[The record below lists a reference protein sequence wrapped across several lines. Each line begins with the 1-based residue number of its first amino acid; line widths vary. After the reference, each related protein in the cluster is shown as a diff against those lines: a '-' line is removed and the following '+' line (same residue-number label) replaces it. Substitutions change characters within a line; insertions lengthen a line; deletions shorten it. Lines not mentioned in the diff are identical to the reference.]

1 MPNYTLAQLRAMQV
15 ERRYWDKR
23 HPENADFVAQVDQGY
38 RDLFDE
44 PAGIVATPEQEEQ
57 SRRLEEDLRRRM
69 ARSEYWNPRHADYQ
83 RLHDDVAQGYAKLYP
98 TAAPASPMAEPEQA
112 PPPEPVNL
120 LELAQQMMPI
130 GSSSRMN
137 LQQEEKARSK
147 NNLVLST
154 SGSQIALSPFW
165 QKPPTP
171 KPTVPERSPV
181 PMPPKVIHPDI
192 SAPPN
197 SDPNLI
203 YSPLQVDPSQIEKLW
218 KFLDD
223 PEWGYQKFHE
233 AWGDKKWTNPVT
245 GEERPFTE
253 KELRDSFE
261 RYQDETK
268 EFLWDYYHRR
278 DSVFPDD
285 KERVF
290 PPSIKEP
297 NEWFEREDKEFEE
310 RFGRTG

>member
-1 MPNYTLAQLRAMQV
+1 MPNYTLAQLRAMQA

-23 HPENADFVAQVDQGY
+23 DPANADFVAQVDQGY

-44 PAGIVATPEQEEQ
+44 PAALVPTPEQEEQ

-98 TAAPASPMAEPEQA
+98 AAAPASPMAEPEQT

-120 LELAQQMMPI
+120 LELTRRMLPV

-137 LQQEEKARSK
+137 LQEVKPSSES
-147 NNLVLST
+147 NLVLST

-165 QKPPTP
+165 QKPPAP
-171 KPTVPERSPV
+171 EPTVPERSPV
-181 PMPPKVIHPDI
+181 PMPPKIIHPDI

-223 PEWGYQKFHE
+223 PEWGYQKFLE
-233 AWGDKKWTNPVT
+233 EWGNKKWKDPVT

-261 RYQDETK
+261 RDQDKTK

-278 DSVFPDD
+278 DSVFPED
-285 KERVF
+285 KERAF
-290 PPSIKEP
+290 PPGVEEP
-297 NEWFEREDKEFEE
+297 NEWFEREDKEFEG
-310 RFGRTG
+310 RFG